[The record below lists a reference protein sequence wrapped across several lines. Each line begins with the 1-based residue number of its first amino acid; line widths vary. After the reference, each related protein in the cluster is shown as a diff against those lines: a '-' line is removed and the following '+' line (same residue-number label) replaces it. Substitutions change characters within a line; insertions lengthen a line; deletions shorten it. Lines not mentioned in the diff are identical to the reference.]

1 MCWRD
6 GVLKSFSAVLKWP
19 TVVHKKATMVVVVV
33 DVPQKTCSLQIRD
46 MRWCGV
52 LVFSQ
57 LIQKRCVNEYVIQ
70 YAGVSNQL
78 KYSCVDV
85 EYWLDFLYSFHR
97 WVPTPLGSSPL
108 CVSILH
114 SYPKL
119 MSPQSVS
126 HLS

>member
-1 MCWRD
+1 
-6 GVLKSFSAVLKWP
+6 
-19 TVVHKKATMVVVVV
+19 MVVVVV

-97 WVPTPLGSSPL
+97 WVPTPLGSYTVVCFNIAFVSKVDVSSICLSSFLIPL
-108 CVSILH
+108 FLH
-114 SYPKL
+114 E
-119 MSPQSVS
+119 
-126 HLS
+126 